1 MKYSKKIP
9 KLFSPKIFVTSRS
22 KRRNYTDNISKSNKK
37 IKNHSDIT
45 IDNSNIKKIKENEEE
60 LKTFKINI
68 KKDDLFPKQ
77 KQFHQ
82 ISNFENNIFPQNKK
96 LIFLVHKRKHSEDD
110 TIEQNNKKKKP
121 LYKKHDKYEK
131 DNILSKIQIHYKNF
145 LKSFIN
151 EIIKKI
157 ILEESYISKNLYK
170 IIHLNEYLFNNID
183 HKFKSNIKKEIM
195 KMTETIKI
203 KDIMS
208 PSEDF
213 CKKYNIENRNSYI
226 MRNIELMKNPIL
238 NKILNCDYLYFFNLY
253 YESKRNI
260 NLKEGDANF
269 NFDLNQNIE
278 FFNDLINKEK
288 NDNKYISKLKKVAIS
303 NFAKNSLK

>member
-22 KRRNYTDNISKSNKK
+22 NRRNYIDKISKSNKK
-37 IKNHSDIT
+37 IKNHSD
-45 IDNSNIKKIKENEEE
+45 NIKKIKENEEA

-68 KKDDLFPKQ
+68 KKDDSPPKQ
-77 KQFHQ
+77 KPFHQ

-110 TIEQNNKKKKP
+110 TIEKNNQKKKP

>member
-1 MKYSKKIP
+1 MKYLKKKP
-9 KLFSPKIFVTSRS
+9 KLLSPTIFVTSRS
-22 KRRNYTDNISKSNKK
+22 NRRNYTDKISKSNKK

-68 KKDDLFPKQ
+68 KKDDSPPKQ
-77 KQFHQ
+77 KPFHQ